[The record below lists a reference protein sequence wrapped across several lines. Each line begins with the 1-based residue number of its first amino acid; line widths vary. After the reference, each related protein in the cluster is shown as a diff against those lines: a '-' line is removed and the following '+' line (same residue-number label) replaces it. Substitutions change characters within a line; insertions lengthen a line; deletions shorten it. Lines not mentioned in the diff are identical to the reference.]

1 MTYQAI
7 NNASELI
14 SKLQNL
20 PIEQQQQ
27 VLDFIDFLT
36 QKYISTSDKFEKK
49 PKQRILGLYE
59 NQIWISDDFNEPLS
73 DEFWLGEGEI

>member
-7 NNASELI
+7 NNTSELI

-20 PIEQQQQ
+20 PVEQQQQ

-36 QKYISTSDKFEKK
+36 HKYISTSDKYQKK
-49 PKQRILGLYE
+49 TRQRVLGLYE
-59 NQIWISDDFNEPLS
+59 NQIWMSDDFNEPLP